1 VMFHMHPLNHKVNTP
16 IERVTRD
23 GFLLVGGE
31 ERDTC
36 DELGGVSGLDQT
48 SLINIF
54 LQCYSVA
61 TYRHLAS
68 IPIFCSP
75 TDQAPT

>member
-1 VMFHMHPLNHKVNTP
+1 MFQMHPLNHKVNTP
-16 IERVTRD
+16 VERVARD
-23 GFLLVGGE
+23 DFLLVGGE

-36 DELGGVSGLDQT
+36 DELEGGSGLDQT

-61 TYRHLAS
+61 THGHLAS
-68 IPIFCSP
+68 IFSI
-75 TDQAPT
+75 